1 MLVGRTWPGFTAAA
15 VAAALTASGSGVAAA
30 EVAAGDTSQKR
41 IALSNSF
48 AGNAWRR
55 AMVESWSE
63 TAEAAV
69 AQGRISAAPAFT
81 TTENRATE
89 QAAQIRNLTLQ
100 GFDAIVVNAASPT
113 GLNEAVREACD
124 AGVVVVSFD
133 SIVTEPCA
141 WRLVIDFASMGETQ
155 LDYLGG
161 RLGDG
166 GNVLEVRGLAGVFVD
181 DEIHAGVTRGFERH
195 PGLARVGEVH
205 ADWTQTVAQREVAAA
220 LSELPT
226 VDAVVTQGGDGLGT
240 ALAFRSGGYEQPII
254 VMSNRHDELQW
265 WRRQRDASGYET
277 MSLSIPPAASQVA
290 FWVAQQILAGRD
302 VPQDLLLPTL
312 VIRQDTLDFW
322 IARTASG
329 GVANATYPLEWVSD
343 LIDATIAGAPPPP
356 TPAS

>member
-1 MLVGRTWPGFTAAA
+1 MLVARTWPGLAAAA
-15 VAAALTASGSGVAAA
+15 VAAVLTALGSGAAA

-48 AGNAWRR
+48 IGNAWRR
-55 AMVESWSE
+55 AMVDSWTE
-63 TAEAAV
+63 AAEAAV
-69 AQGRISAAPAFT
+69 AQGRVAAAPAFT
-81 TTENRATE
+81 TTENQAVE
-89 QAAQIRNLTLQ
+89 QAAQIRDLTRE
-100 GFDAIVVNAASPT
+100 GFDAIVINAASPT
-113 GLNEAVREACD
+113 GLNDAVREACD

-141 WRLVIDFASMGETQ
+141 WRLVIDFAGLGEAQ
-155 LDYLGG
+155 LDYLGD

-181 DEIHAGVTRGFERH
+181 DEIHAGVARGFERH
-195 PGLARVGEVH
+195 PGLTRVGEVH

-220 LSELPT
+220 LRELPP

-240 ALAFRSGGYEQPII
+240 ALAFRSGGREQPVI

-265 WRRQRDASGYET
+265 WRQQRDASGYET
-277 MSLSIPPAASQVA
+277 ISLSIPPAASQVA

-302 VPQDLLLPTL
+302 VPKDLLLPTL
-312 VIRQDTLDFW
+312 VIRQNTLDFW
-322 IARTASG
+322 LEHTPPG

-343 LIDATIAGAPPPP
+343 LIDTTIAGAPPPP